1 MTDLVSA
8 VHSVNVLQPGKDDLL
23 GVSCSLWECATA
35 R

>member
-1 MTDLVSA
+1 MTYLVPA
-8 VHSVNVLQPGKDDLL
+8 VQSGNVLQPGKDDLL